1 MQIIVISWILGIGL
15 MGINI
20 YFLSTSFFGWMIHS
34 SLPKVATVFIGIIVF
49 PLMAIYVIGM
59 VYLVFRKDT
68 VVTFIEP
75 TKLETD
81 HNKNDTSPGSDQVP
95 YREDLAEIPVPE

>member
-20 YFLSTSFFGWMIHS
+20 YYLSTSFIGWMLHS
-34 SLPKVATVFIGIIVF
+34 SLPKVATVFIGILVF
-49 PLMAIYVIGM
+49 PSMAIYVIAM

-75 TKLETD
+75 IKLE
-81 HNKNDTSPGSDQVP
+81 NGNAKNDVEPGSDQVP

>member
-20 YFLSTSFFGWMIHS
+20 YYLSTSFIGWMIHS
-34 SLPKVATVFIGIIVF
+34 SLPKVATLFIGILVF
-49 PLMAIYVIGM
+49 PSMAIYVIAM

-68 VVTFIEP
+68 VVTLIEP
-75 TKLETD
+75 IKLENG
-81 HNKNDTSPGSDQVP
+81 HAKNDVEPGSDQVP